1 MKINKFK
8 EATNQEKWKP
18 TDKLY
23 KVVINETFY
32 VPVDH
37 IKEYETN
44 IKDGIKSYISDN
56 GLGRD
61 FIYYLVDGD
70 LKSIENEK
78 EFDNFVNDIDN
89 YNL

>member
-32 VPVDH
+32 VPRR
-37 IKEYETN
+37 
-44 IKDGIKSYISDN
+44 SY
-56 GLGRD
+56 
-61 FIYYLVDGD
+61 
-70 LKSIENEK
+70 
-78 EFDNFVNDIDN
+78 
-89 YNL
+89 